1 MFMTTNQLMAFEYFA
16 VALFILLT
24 ILIIIAIALEICN
37 LTQQRKHIAS
47 SSNKEQTTIDPIALL
62 DEVRNVKSHNAMILS
77 MCKELRNITQNLLQE
92 VNDIK
97 QQQDIKSQEQPS
109 NNINISSLSVL
120 SDTGLL
126 SNNIEMAMRQ
136 L

>member
-47 SSNKEQTTIDPIALL
+47 SSNKELTTIDPIALL
-62 DEVRNVKSHNAMILS
+62 DEVRNVKSHNTMILS
-77 MCKELRNITQNLLQE
+77 MCKELRDITQNLLQE

-109 NNINISSLSVL
+109 NNINVSSLSVL
-120 SDTGLL
+120 SDTNLL

>member
-1 MFMTTNQLMAFEYFA
+1 MTTNQLMAFEYFA

-47 SSNKEQTTIDPIALL
+47 SSNKELTTIDPIALL
-62 DEVRNVKSHNAMILS
+62 DEVRNVKSHNTMILS
-77 MCKELRNITQNLLQE
+77 MCKELRDITQNLLQE

-109 NNINISSLSVL
+109 NNINVSSLSVL
-120 SDTGLL
+120 SDTNLL

>member
-1 MFMTTNQLMAFEYFA
+1 MTTNQLMAFEYFA

-120 SDTGLL
+120 SDTDLL

>member
-120 SDTGLL
+120 SDTDLL

>member
-1 MFMTTNQLMAFEYFA
+1 MTTNQLMAFEYFA

>member
-1 MFMTTNQLMAFEYFA
+1 MTTNQLMAFEYFA

-37 LTQQRKHIAS
+37 LTQQRKHITS
-47 SSNKEQTTIDPIALL
+47 SSNKEQTVIDPIALL
-62 DEVRNVKSHNAMILS
+62 GEVRNVKSHNAMILS

-109 NNINISSLSVL
+109 NNINVSSLSVL
-120 SDTGLL
+120 SDTDLL